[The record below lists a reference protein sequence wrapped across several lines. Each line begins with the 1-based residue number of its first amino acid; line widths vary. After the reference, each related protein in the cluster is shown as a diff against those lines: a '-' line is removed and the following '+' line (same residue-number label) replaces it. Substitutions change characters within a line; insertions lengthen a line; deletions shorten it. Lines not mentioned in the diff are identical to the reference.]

1 MADVIYATMQFV
13 IIMATWS
20 YMYKENAFSKMSAQ
34 IPIAAGTVHYAM
46 RYLGQ
51 AVSQGIT
58 PIVTEGKILNI
69 IPILLGLA
77 LYTRLTKEY
86 GWVSSYTYAIQLGL
100 GTGAVLTTLVPGS
113 IISLIVS
120 TVEKPFA
127 ATTLLDQL
135 NGLLLYVGVLMAM
148 SYWIFT
154 KEFKGPLEY
163 VLKIGRLFLMVSI
176 GLLFAEDVLWSQSL
190 FVGAWEMALNFV
202 YIVLGMG

>member
-1 MADVIYATMQFV
+1 MDIMVFAQFV
-13 IIMATWS
+13 IVLATWS
-20 YMYKENAFSKMSAQ
+20 YMYKENALSKMSAQ
-34 IPIAAGTVHYAM
+34 IPIAVGTVHYAM
-46 RYLGQ
+46 RYLGRSY
-51 AVSQGIT
+51 SQGLV
-58 PIVTEGKILNI
+58 PVLTEGKILNL
-69 IPILLGLA
+69 IPLLLGLA

-100 GTGAVLTTLVPGS
+100 GTGAALTTLVPGS

-127 ATTLLDQL
+127 ATTLLEQV

-154 KEFKGPLEY
+154 REFKGPLEY

-176 GLLFAEDVLWSQSL
+176 GLLYAEDVMWSQSI
-190 FVGAWEMALNFV
+190 FVSAWEM
-202 YIVLGMG
+202 VLKFIYVLLGQA